1 MEWWSPAPLMYW
13 TQMAG
18 TMTPALQRYKDGNPF
33 FQSSQ
38 LRATT
43 SHSLHGPV
51 DLSLRFWINRFRV
64 IELIDSTIEQLIQ
77 HDSTIIQ
84 LYQLNPYDINNWFN
98 NWFNR
103 LFQILC
109 PSHRRQMSLTS
120 SQRFKAISWRISKNS
135 LLPIENNV
143 KHDMAENWDWDATRL
158 VFWLSLLILMLK
170 PFLLLKTALM
180 HTSASWKHGPAT
192 LRCLLVCQDVERYC
206 TVWFTWSSCQDLK
219 KGELPPLEAAWGP
232 VMISFK
238 WSATPAAPDVPWDR
252 SKTS

>member
-33 FQSSQ
+33 FRVPSWGPQ
-38 LRATT
+38 LPTACM
-43 SHSLHGPV
+43 
-51 DLSLRFWINRFRV
+51 DLSTCRC
-64 IELIDSTIEQLIQ
+64 DSNQSIQ
-77 HDSTIIQ
+77 SDWT
-84 LYQLNPYDINNWFN
+84 NWFN
-98 NWFNR
+98 NWTIDTTWFNYYTIVSIESVWYQQLIQQLIHR

-219 KGELPPLEAAWGP
+219 KANCHL
-232 VMISFK
+232 
-238 WSATPAAPDVPWDR
+238 
-252 SKTS
+252 